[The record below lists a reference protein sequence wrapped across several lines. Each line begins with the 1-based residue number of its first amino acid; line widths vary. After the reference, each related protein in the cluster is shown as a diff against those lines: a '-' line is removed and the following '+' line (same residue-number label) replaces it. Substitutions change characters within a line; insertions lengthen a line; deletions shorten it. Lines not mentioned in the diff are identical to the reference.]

1 MKKLNRPIA
10 SIVETSTVQ
19 PLTLLRVLD
28 SSQRVVQSFSRE
40 IGTTSAMFISHIG
53 RLVASMDD
61 KYRIWHLQAFRDQK
75 QDITIRL
82 YTKITILKTKSMGL
96 DSKQHVI
103 THYSKNWEVST

>member
-1 MKKLNRPIA
+1 
-10 SIVETSTVQ
+10 
-19 PLTLLRVLD
+19 
-28 SSQRVVQSFSRE
+28 
-40 IGTTSAMFISHIG
+40 MFISHIG

-103 THYSKNWEVST
+103 THYSKNWEVNT

>member
-19 PLTLLRVLD
+19 LLTLLRVLD
-28 SSQRVVQSFSRE
+28 SSQSVVQSFSRK

-53 RLVASMDD
+53 RLVASIDD
-61 KYRIWHLQAFRDQK
+61 KYRIWHLQVFRDQK

-103 THYSKNWEVST
+103 THYSKNWEVNT